1 VPIIGKQL
9 EKLMEL
15 FANMSKRELKLI
27 KDRTMRLEKENH
39 STFERVKKQKE
50 DSKQSTEKIDDLQ

>member
-1 VPIIGKQL
+1 MPIIGKQL

-15 FANMSKRELKLI
+15 FANMFKRELKLI

-39 STFERVKKQKE
+39 FTSERVKKQKE
-50 DSKQSTEKIDDLQ
+50 DLKQSTEKIDDLQ

>member
-39 STFERVKKQKE
+39 STSERVKKQKE

>member
-1 VPIIGKQL
+1 
-9 EKLMEL
+9 MEL

-39 STFERVKKQKE
+39 STSERVKKQKE
-50 DSKQSTEKIDDLQ
+50 DLKQSIEKIDDLQ

>member
-1 VPIIGKQL
+1 MPIIGKQL